1 MLRRRVFAVA
11 VAAFLVLGGCSRT
24 VKDAHFRSIELTPVS
39 QAGVETVADL
49 EVIST
54 KKVIGV
60 ARGIVT
66 SPEQRH
72 SLYVEAV
79 ELAIA
84 SDPSGADVLVAPSYF
99 ETTEDKQYLTV
110 TVIGYPARYKNFRRS
125 EKSTFF
131 SVKQLP
137 GGVTVISYDKN
148 AFTTNFDND
157 NFVAIRTA
165 SAGGAGSVNTAN
177 NVNNANNANNA
188 NIANTAPVEPMVP
201 LPAVE
206 ETGKTNAPAA
216 KSAATQTGE

>member
-1 MLRRRVFAVA
+1 MLRARVFPIAA
-11 VAAFLVLGGCSRT
+11 VAAALVLGGCSRT
-24 VKDAHFRSIELTPVS
+24 VKDAYFRSIELTPVS

-49 EVIST
+49 QVVSE

-60 ARGIVT
+60 AKGIVT

-99 ETTEDKQYLTV
+99 ETTEDRMYVTV

-125 EKSTFF
+125 EKPPFF

-137 GGVTVISYDKN
+137 GGVTVVNYDRN
-148 AFTTNFDND
+148 AFTATLENANL
-157 NFVAIRTA
+157 VALRDIA
-165 SAGGAGSVNTAN
+165 SGEVVNT
-177 NVNNANNANNA
+177 VP
-188 NIANTAPVEPMVP
+188 IAP
-201 LPAVE
+201 PAADEAVK
-206 ETGKTNAPAA
+206 TGAPAA
-216 KSAATQTGE
+216 TPTATQTGE